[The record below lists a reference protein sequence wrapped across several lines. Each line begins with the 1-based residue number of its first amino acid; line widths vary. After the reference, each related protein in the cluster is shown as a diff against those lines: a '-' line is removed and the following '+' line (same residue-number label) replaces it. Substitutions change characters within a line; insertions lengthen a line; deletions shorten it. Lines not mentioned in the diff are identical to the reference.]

1 MLRQRL
7 RSLGRWVLVACL
19 AVIGAVHA
27 ASNVVQYTHD
37 AAGNIVAIRR
47 VNPAPITIAGF
58 APLSGPTGTLVTI
71 TGTGFGTTPTTNAVT
86 FNGVAGTV
94 VAATLTT
101 LTVAVPAGAA
111 TGRIAV
117 AVAGNTATSAQ
128 DFVVAAPGVP
138 TITGFTPAAG
148 PPGTAVTVSGTNFN
162 AAPGATT
169 VKLNQNAATAT
180 SVTTTQLAFAVPAAT
195 GSGRIRITTTA
206 GSAVERRGFRRAARV
221 DRRERHHHYDQACPR
236 TGRSKASASLRP
248 ASTGSFCSTA
258 TRATG

>member
-1 MLRQRL
+1 MQPLCHQRATGEETL
-7 RSLGRWVLVACL
+7 ACLQEIRVSGTRVHAPGRHDAAAPRAATLHRRVRSLGRCVVVACL

-47 VNPAPITIAGF
+47 VNPSPITITGF

-71 TGTGFGTTPTTNAVT
+71 TGTGFSTTPTTNAVT

-94 VAATLTT
+94 VAATVTT
-101 LTVAVPAGAA
+101 LTVAVPTGAA

-148 PPGTAVTVSGTNFN
+148 PPGTAVTVTGTDFN

-169 VKLNQNAATAT
+169 VKLNQNAAIPS
-180 SVTTTQLAFAVPAAT
+180 SVTMALTV
-195 GSGRIRITTTA
+195 
-206 GSAVERRGFRRAARV
+206 
-221 DRRERHHHYDQACPR
+221 
-236 TGRSKASASLRP
+236 ASA
-248 ASTGSFCSTA
+248 
-258 TRATG
+258 